1 MRPSIYINN
10 NESVIF
16 ADKRSSLKA
25 IQSKTQQI
33 AQLLSHYLKNGKYSQ
48 SPLYKALRK
57 VLQSYYKTFRG
68 HFLFY
73 ILPIPTIQK
82 AFRQS
87 PSPEKQILQGY
98 TDVSA
103 SQYALPYQSGHCV

>member
-57 VLQSYYKTFRG
+57 VLQSYKKNIV
-68 HFLFY
+68 Y
-73 ILPIPTIQK
+73 I
-82 AFRQS
+82 
-87 PSPEKQILQGY
+87 ILY
-98 TDVSA
+98 RNFA
-103 SQYALPYQSGHCV
+103 R

>member
-57 VLQSYYKTFRG
+57 VLQSYIK
-68 HFLFY
+68 FLDLGY
-73 ILPIPTIQK
+73 RVRKNKK
-82 AFRQS
+82 AAS
-87 PSPEKQILQGY
+87 PNMDAAFFAPQ
-98 TDVSA
+98 
-103 SQYALPYQSGHCV
+103 